1 MGKPALVVM
10 ARVPSAEGKSR
21 LSKVLAPEQ
30 RETLQWAFL
39 LDTME
44 KVRQLAGVKV
54 YIAATPPDRINELR
68 QALNPRATIIP
79 QPNGD
84 LGQRMLSALYYAHG
98 LGYSPVIL
106 IGTDTPLLPTA
117 YLTKAINMLD
127 KYHVV
132 CGPALDGG
140 YYLIGMGRPREGL
153 FQDIHWGGSDVLQ
166 RTVNACRRYHLT
178 YGLLEPL
185 SDVDRPPDLLALAGK
200 IKKMYPGH
208 PDFPIRTGRFLAK
221 LHFRHS

>member
-1 MGKPALVVM
+1 MGKPALGVM

-30 RETLQWAFL
+30 REALQWAFL
-39 LDTME
+39 RDTME
-44 KVRQLAGVKV
+44 RVGQLAGVKG

-68 QALNPRATIIP
+68 RALGPGAAIIP

-84 LGQRMLSALYYAHG
+84 LGQRMLSALCYAHG

-106 IGTDTPLLPTA
+106 IGTDTPLLPA
-117 YLTKAINMLD
+117 VYLTKAIVMLN
-127 KYHVV
+127 KYQVV

-140 YYLIGMGRPREGL
+140 YYLIGMDRPREGL
-153 FQDIHWGGSDVLQ
+153 FQNIHWGGSDVLQ
-166 RTVNACRRYHLT
+166 RTVAACKRYHLT

-185 SDVDRPPDLLALAGK
+185 SDVDRPPDLLALAGE
-200 IKKMYPGH
+200 IKKMDPGH

-221 LHFRHS
+221 LNYGHS